1 MALPVRQMRDFA
13 FAHLALFPGSPTL
26 VVLRRFALLAVALS
40 SLCAAGPLA
49 AQQLDVIRGIISG
62 PDSIPIAGARVTATS
77 LSGNVNRNA
86 RTDTKGRFT
95 ITFPGGDGDYFVT
108 VTALGFTPKRF
119 EVKRTADQ
127 EVLLADA
134 RLTRAVTQLDEVRV
148 IGDRPRTT
156 RDDRTPDIG
165 GSERSVAGANVGA
178 AQAGDL
184 AAMAASLPGVQL
196 VPGAD
201 GDPSGYSVLGLTP
214 DQNNTTLNGQ
224 NFGGSNLPRDAGVS
238 SALSTSPYDVSRG
251 GFSGA
256 QFQLR
261 TPSGSNFRSRTMSL
275 NLDSPTLQ
283 FTDAAARALG
293 QEYSNAS
300 VGGLVAGP
308 LVLDKAF
315 YNFSYQLGRRSNDLR
330 SVLNT
335 GEAGLIT
342 NGIAPDSASRLLGI
356 LQTLGV
362 PATTGGN
369 PQDRLSDQGS
379 VFGTLNLAPPGSRIG
394 QAFTLSANGSWSRT
408 APAGVSV
415 SELPGHSGQRTN
427 WNGGAAGRHSAYF
440 SSGLL
445 TETNVNVSASRN
457 FGSPY
462 FALPSASVR
471 VNSTLPD
478 GSNGLRVLQF
488 GGNPFLATSSTNN
501 SAGLLNT
508 LSWFSRDSKHRL
520 KLTTELRRDGFTID
534 QTTNRLGSFAF
545 NSLSDLEAG
554 RAVSYTRQLEPR
566 EISGSQYIAAVSL
579 GDAWRKSNNLQVQY
593 GMRVDAN
600 RFDRGPSENPQV
612 AALFGERNTSVPNRV
627 YVSPR
632 LGFSWTYGTARQI
645 AGFEG
650 AVRGPRAV
658 VRGGIGVFQNTPQAT
673 LLGSALNNTG
683 LAGAVQQLG
692 CFGAAAP
699 VPQWNSYQSD
709 VSTIPLVCADGS
721 VTAPFANGAPNVT
734 LFADTWSATR
744 SLRSNLQWNGAILR
758 NRFNANVDVTYSR
771 NMNQPATF
779 DLNFAG
785 TTGFTLPDEGGRP
798 VFVPVA
804 SIDPLTGAAA
814 PRASRLSPAFNV
826 VNSSRSDLVSDSRQ
840 VSLRISPFTFNS
852 KLQWNFAYVYGNVRE
867 QFRGFQSTVG
877 DPRDIAWSRSSFDSR
892 HQVQY
897 TLGYNF
903 FDAVRLS
910 WFGSVRSGNPYTP
923 VIGGDVNGDG
933 LLNDRAFI
941 VNPAATADVATAA
954 GMQSLLASAG
964 SDARDCLERQLGAL
978 AGRNSCKGAWTQT
991 AFLSVSFNPLK
1002 LRLPQRATLSFQISN
1017 PLGAADLLLHGSKNL
1032 RGWGQPAQ
1040 PDATLLYVR
1049 GFDAAAQRYRYEVNQ
1064 RFGATR
1070 PAFANFRAPV
1080 TVTALLRFDIGP
1092 SRERQLLTQQLDR
1105 GRRSPGQKM
1114 PEPMLNAMYGS
1125 GSVTIN
1131 PLAQILRQQD
1141 SLKLTGPQADSIATM
1156 NRQFLI
1162 RQSAIWAPVVKEF
1175 SKLEDQYDRDIA
1187 YARYRK
1193 ARESSIDLLRDM
1205 APAIRGLLSA
1215 EQRRL
1220 LPPIVASH
1228 LDTRYLSSIRSG
1240 TMGSNDFGGFMG
1252 GGMAIPAGG
1261 GGNTVIIR

>member
-1 MALPVRQMRDFA
+1 
-13 FAHLALFPGSPTL
+13 
-26 VVLRRFALLAVALS
+26 VVFRRLLQCAVAS
-40 SLCAAGPLA
+40 VALCTAAPLA
-49 AQQLDVIRGIISG
+49 AQQLDVIRGVITG

-108 VTALGFTPKRF
+108 VSALGFAPRRF

-134 RLTRAVTQLDEVRV
+134 RLARAVTQLDEVRV

-165 GSERSVAGANVGA
+165 GSERAVTGGNVGA

-201 GDPSGYSVLGLTP
+201 GDPSGFSVLGLTP
-214 DQNNTTLNGQ
+214 DQNNSTLNGQ
-224 NFGGSNLPRDAGVS
+224 NFGGANLPRDAGVS
-238 SALSTSPYDVSRG
+238 SSLATSPYDVSRG

-261 TPSGSNFRSRTMSL
+261 TPSGSNFRSRSMSL

-315 YNFSYQLGRRSNDLR
+315 YNLSYQLGRRSNDLR

-335 GEAGLIT
+335 GAAGLIT
-342 NGIAPDSASRLLGI
+342 SGIAPDSATRLLGI
-356 LQTLGV
+356 LQQLGV
-362 PATTGGN
+362 PATTAAN
-369 PQDRLSDQGS
+369 PQNRLSDQGS
-379 VFGTLNLAPPGSRIG
+379 LFGTLNLAPPGSRIG
-394 QAFTLSANGSWSRT
+394 QAFTLSGNGSWNRT
-408 APAGVSV
+408 SPAGVSV

-427 WNGGAAGRHSAYF
+427 WNGGVAGRHSAYF

-445 TETNVNVSASRN
+445 TETNVNINASRN
-457 FGSPY
+457 FGVP
-462 FALPSASVR
+462 FLDLPSASVR

-478 GSNGLRVLQF
+478 GTDGLRVLQF
-488 GGNPFLATSSTNN
+488 GGNPFLETSSENL
-501 SAGLLNT
+501 SAGILNT
-508 LSWFSRDSKHRL
+508 LSLFSRDSKHRF

-545 NSLSDLEAG
+545 NSLVDLEAG

-579 GDAWRKSNNLQVQY
+579 GDAWRKSSNLQVQY
-593 GMRVDAN
+593 GVRVDAN
-600 RFDRGPSENPQV
+600 KFDRGPNANAQIES
-612 AALFGERNTSVPNRV
+612 LFGERNTAVPNRI
-627 YVSPR
+627 YISPR
-632 LGFSWTYGTARQI
+632 VGFSWTYGTARQI
-645 AGFEG
+645 AGFDG

-673 LLGSALNNTG
+673 LLGGALNNTG

-699 VPQWNSYQSD
+699 VPQWNSYQAD

-734 LFADTWSATR
+734 LFSDNWTAAR
-744 SLRSNLQWNGAILR
+744 SLRTNLQWSGAVLR

-785 TTGFTLPDEGGRP
+785 TTGFGLPDEDGRP
-798 VFVPVA
+798 VFVPLA
-804 SIDPLTGAAA
+804 SIDPVTGAAA
-814 PRASRLSPAFNV
+814 PRASRLSPLYNV
-826 VNSSRSDLVSDSRQ
+826 VNSSRSDLLSESRQ
-840 VSLRISPFTFNS
+840 VSLRISPITFNS
-852 KLQWNFAYVYGNVRE
+852 KLQWSAAYVYGNVRE
-867 QFRGFQSTVG
+867 QFRGFQSTVS
-877 DPRDIAWSRSSFDSR
+877 DPREVGWSRSSFDSR
-892 HQVQY
+892 HQFQY

-903 FDAVRLS
+903 FDAVRMS
-910 WFGSVRSGNPYTP
+910 WFGSIRSGSPYTP

-941 VNPAATADVATAA
+941 ANPASTADAATAA
-954 GMQSLLASAG
+954 GIQRLLGSAG
-964 SDARDCLERQLGAL
+964 DDARDCLERQLGTL
-978 AGRNSCKGAWTQT
+978 AGRNSCKGAWTQN

-1002 LRLPQRATLSFQISN
+1002 LRLPQRATLSFQVSN
-1017 PLGAADLLLHGSKNL
+1017 PLGAADLLLHGSNNL

-1049 GFDAAAQRYRYEVNQ
+1049 GFDAAARRYRYEVNQ

-1070 PAFANFRAPV
+1070 PAFSAFRAPV

-1141 SLKLTGPQADSIATM
+1141 SLRLTGPQADSIATM
-1156 NRQFLI
+1156 NRRFLI

-1175 SKLEDQYDRDIA
+1175 AKLEDQYDHDIA
-1187 YARYRK
+1187 YSRYRK
-1193 ARESSIDLLRDM
+1193 ARESSIDLLREM
-1205 APAIRGLLSA
+1205 APAIRALLTA

-1220 LPPIVASH
+1220 LPPLVASH
-1228 LDTRYLSSIRSG
+1228 LDARYLASIRSG
-1240 TMGSNDFGGFMG
+1240 TMGGGDFGGFLG
-1252 GGMAIPAGG
+1252 GGMAIPQGG